1 MAERTLVLLKP
12 DAVQRGL
19 VGEIVGRLENRGWK
33 IVGLKF
39 MRMTDEV
46 ARKHYAEH
54 VEKPF
59 FPGLAAFMM
68 SRPIIAIALEGENV
82 VDAVRKSMGST
93 NPQDAN
99 PGTIRGDLAVNIGR
113 NLIHGSDSVQSAIR
127 ELAIFF
133 NDEELYE
140 YEREADNWV
149 TES

>member
-1 MAERTLVLLKP
+1 M
-12 DAVQRGL
+12 
-19 VGEIVGRLENRGWK
+19 ENRGWK

-113 NLIHGSDSVQSAIR
+113 NLIHGSDSVESAIR

>member
-1 MAERTLVLLKP
+1 LAERTLVLLKP

-113 NLIHGSDSVQSAIR
+113 NLIHGSDSVESAIR

-133 NDEELYE
+133 NGEELYE
-140 YEREADNWV
+140 YEREVDNWV

>member
-113 NLIHGSDSVQSAIR
+113 NLIHGSDSVESAIR

-133 NDEELYE
+133 NGEDLYE

>member
-19 VGEIVGRLENRGWK
+19 VGEIVGRLEDRGWK

-113 NLIHGSDSVQSAIR
+113 NLIHGSDSVESAIR

-133 NDEELYE
+133 NGEELYE